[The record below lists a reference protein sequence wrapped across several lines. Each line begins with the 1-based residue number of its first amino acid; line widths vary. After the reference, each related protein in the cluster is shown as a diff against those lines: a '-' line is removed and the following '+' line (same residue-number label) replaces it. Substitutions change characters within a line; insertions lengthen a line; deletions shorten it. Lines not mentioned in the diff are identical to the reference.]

1 MQVTATIQKN
11 VIANRSCV
19 KCGHI
24 KVCAVFRAIAPL
36 LQNWKENER
45 PFEPEDLATICK
57 VFVSAGMLSAL
68 NGIQETSES
77 AGA

>member
-1 MQVTATIQKN
+1 MQAAAQKTI
-11 VIANRSCV
+11 VAGRSCV

-24 KVCAVFRAIAPL
+24 NICAVFRAIAPL

-68 NGIQETSES
+68 NGIQETSQG